1 MLPMMQSVFIT
12 GNSSGL
18 GYGLT
23 EEYLSRGYEVYG
35 LSRRGCTG
43 IDTKAL
49 HDVRCDLSQ
58 TSTIVPALESLL
70 GEASRVNLV
79 FLNAGVLGAIRQITE
94 TPLED
99 ILRVMDI
106 NVWANKI
113 ILDWLLE
120 RNLGIEQIVSISSG
134 AAVKS
139 HKGWGAYSL
148 SKAALNMLNQLY
160 APEYPDTHLCA
171 LAPGLVDT
179 AMQDHLC
186 NPDEVDVEQYPS
198 VQKLREARGTDS
210 MPTPRAAAHRL
221 AQVIPRLK
229 DYPSGSFIDVRTMIR
244 ERGR

>member
-1 MLPMMQSVFIT
+1 MTQSVFIT

-43 IDTKAL
+43 IDNKAL
-49 HDVRCDLSQ
+49 HDVNCDLSLA
-58 TSTIVPALESLL
+58 TEIVPALESLL
-70 GEASRVNLV
+70 GEVSRLNLV
-79 FLNAGVLGAIRQITE
+79 FLNAGVLGEIRKITE
-94 TPLED
+94 TPLVD
-99 ILRVMDI
+99 ILHVMDI

-113 ILDWLLE
+113 ILDWLHTRE
-120 RNLGIEQIVSISSG
+120 LGIEQIVSISSG

-148 SKAALNMLNQLY
+148 SKATLNMLNQLY

-179 AMQDHLC
+179 EMQDHLC
-186 NPDEVDVEQYPS
+186 NPDEVDVDQYPS
-198 VQKLREARGTDS
+198 VQKLRDARGTDS
-210 MPTPRAAAHRL
+210 MPKPRAAAHRL
-221 AQVIPRLK
+221 AQVISKLK
-229 DYPSGSFIDVRTMIR
+229 DYPSGSYVDVRTMNTAP
-244 ERGR
+244 

>member
-1 MLPMMQSVFIT
+1 MTQSVFIT

-43 IDTKAL
+43 IDNKAL

-58 TSTIVPALESLL
+58 SSTIVPALESLL
-70 GEASRVNLV
+70 GNVNRLNLV
-79 FLNAGVLGAIRQITE
+79 FLNAGVLGEIREISK
-94 TPLED
+94 TPLAD
-99 ILRVMDI
+99 ILQVMDI

-113 ILDWLLE
+113 ILDWLHARE
-120 RNLGIEQIVSISSG
+120 LGIEQIVSISSG

-139 HKGWGAYSL
+139 HKGWAAYSL
-148 SKAALNMLNQLY
+148 SKATLNMLNQLY
-160 APEYPDTHLCA
+160 APEYTDTHLCA

-186 NPDEVDVEQYPS
+186 DPEEVDVEKYPS
-198 VQKLREARGTDS
+198 VQKLRDARGTNS

-221 AQVIPRLK
+221 AQVIPKLK
-229 DYPSGSFIDVRTMIR
+229 DYPSGSYVDVRTMN
-244 ERGR
+244 GAP

>member
-1 MLPMMQSVFIT
+1 MTQSVFIT
-12 GNSSGL
+12 GNSGGL

-23 EEYLSRGYEVYG
+23 AEYLSRGYEVYG

-49 HDVRCDLSQ
+49 HDVRCDLSRA
-58 TSTIVPALESLL
+58 SAIVPALESLL
-70 GEASRVNLV
+70 GEVSRLNLV
-79 FLNAGVLGAIRQITE
+79 FLNAGVLGDIRDITE
-94 TPLED
+94 TPLAD

-113 ILDWLLE
+113 ILDWLHARE
-120 RNLGIEQIVSISSG
+120 LGIEQIVLISSG

-148 SKAALNMLNQLY
+148 SKATLNMLSQLY

-186 NPDEVDVEQYPS
+186 NPDEVDVDRYPS
-198 VQKLREARGTDS
+198 VQKLRAARGTDR
-210 MPTPRAAAHRL
+210 MPTPQAAAQRL
-221 AQVIPRLK
+221 AQVIPKLK
-229 DYPSGSFIDVRTMIR
+229 DHPSGSFVDVRTMNAAP
-244 ERGR
+244 

>member
-1 MLPMMQSVFIT
+1 MSQAVFIT

-23 EEYLSRGYEVYG
+23 KEYLSRGYEVYG

-43 IDTKAL
+43 IDDNAL
-49 HDVRCDLSQ
+49 HDARCDLAQ
-58 TSTIVPALESLL
+58 LATIAPALDSLL
-70 GEASRVNLV
+70 GEVSRLNLV
-79 FLNAGVLGAIRQITE
+79 FLNAGVLGEIRDITE
-94 TPLED
+94 TPLVD
-99 ILRVMDI
+99 IQQVMDI

-113 ILDWLLE
+113 ILDWLHE
-120 RNLGIEQIVSISSG
+120 RQLGVEQIVSISSG

-139 HKGWGAYSL
+139 HRGWGAYSL

-186 NPDEVDVEQYPS
+186 NPDEVDVKRFAS
-198 VQKLREARGTDS
+198 VQKLRDARGTDR
-210 MPTPRAAAHRL
+210 MPTPRAAARRL
-221 AQVIPRLK
+221 AQVIPKLMK
-229 DYPSGSFIDVRTMIR
+229 YPSGSFVDVRTMNNA
-244 ERGR
+244 